1 MLILEDLKEIND
13 VIKEL
18 AEFIQ
23 KDETV
28 KPDFEEYLKTIGQS
42 SMNFQSACF
51 NYIFERNL
59 DNKSILQ
66 LYLENTKKVSASA
79 KKNCKGSYE
88 VNFFYI

>member
-23 KDETV
+23 NDEFV
-28 KPDFEEYLKTIGQS
+28 KPDFEEYIKTVNG
-42 SMNFQSACF
+42 MNFQSACF

-59 DNKSILQ
+59 DNKSILA
-66 LYLENTKKVSASA
+66 LYLENTKKVSASS
-79 KKNCKGSYE
+79 KKIVQTEYL
-88 VNFFYI
+88 